1 MTFVVHHTDCLVY
14 LKTLSDNTIDSVV
27 TDPPYGLGFMGKNW
41 DKALPNPEIW
51 KECLRVLKPGGHMV
65 VFGAPRLYHRLTCQ
79 IEDAGFEVRDQLLW
93 VFGSGFPKSLDV
105 SKAIDAAAGAV
116 REVVGFDAS
125 AIARQNKQP
134 TNDTQCTKSNPQ
146 SVGVITAPATPD
158 AARWSGWGTA
168 LKPAYEPILLVRKP
182 LMGTVAANVLK
193 YGTGGI
199 NIDGCRIGETK
210 RVPGSLSKTT
220 ARNSMSGPMMSD
232 SLENS
237 GHNENIGRWPA
248 NVILDPEAGVLLDE
262 QTGVLK
268 SGVAVQRNGGGQRIG
283 SERTYTGYD
292 GDLARPDAGYSDKG
306 GASRFFYC
314 AKTSKSEREAGL
326 GGTKDERQ
334 NNHPTVKP
342 ISLMRWLVKMV
353 TPSGGTVLDPFTGSG
368 STGCAAVQEGSN
380 FVGCEL
386 EEEYVNIAR
395 LRIEAS
401 KMKNETPKK
410 TQRTKAIK

>member
-1 MTFVVHHTDCLVY
+1 MFEIIHNDCLVY
-14 LKTLSDNTIDSVV
+14 LKSVSDNTFDSIV
-27 TDPPYGLGFMGKNW
+27 TDPPYGLGFMGKKW
-41 DKALPNPEIW
+41 DKALPNAEIW

-79 IEDAGFEVRDQLLW
+79 IEDAGFEVRDCLMW

-105 SKAIDAAAGAV
+105 SKAIASGTGRPEDIRRMQMGDGYVPSGRGRSNYDHGAASVMNGLIAPPP
-116 REVVGFDAS
+116 AS
-125 AIARQNKQP
+125 
-134 TNDTQCTKSNPQ
+134 S
-146 SVGVITAPATPD
+146 
-158 AARWSGWGTA
+158 WSGWGTA

-248 NVILDPEAGVLLDE
+248 NIILDEEAGTILDA
-262 QTGVLK
+262 QTGTLT
-268 SGVAVQRNGGGQRIG
+268 SGKPGKQEVGF
-283 SERTYTGYD
+283 
-292 GDLARPDAGYSDKG
+292 GDTG

-314 AKTSKSEREAGL
+314 AKTSKSEREIGL

-368 STGCAAVQEGSN
+368 STGCAAVAEGFS

-386 EEEYVNIAR
+386 EEEYVGIAR
-395 LRIEAS
+395 RRIEATENG
-401 KMKNETPKK
+401 K
-410 TQRTKAIK
+410 